1 MINEI
6 VNKYNVDTSRI
17 YGIGY
22 SLSGNGIVE
31 LTFRNQNM
39 FASIATMSGCY
50 YNMWVIRIKDIPIWV
65 FHGAKDIRI
74 EVKEA
79 DDIVEEYKKFG
90 IL

>member
-1 MINEI
+1 
-6 VNKYNVDTSRI
+6 
-17 YGIGY
+17 
-22 SLSGNGIVE
+22 
-31 LTFRNQNM
+31 M
-39 FASIATMSGCY
+39 FASIATMSGYY